1 MNTKQLLF
9 VETDQPSSTS
19 TVEKL
24 HAEAVLLHSNETVRL
39 SRTSDQL
46 PVLDVR
52 GHVLADKLRGRSD
65 ARLKTDLK
73 ELHDALG
80 VIVRLTGKSYVQNG
94 RESHGLVAQ
103 EVAQVLPSVVDT
115 DEDGY
120 YNVSYLEIIPFLI
133 EAIKELDRR
142 TRNLP

>member
-1 MNTKQLLF
+1 MLF
-9 VETDQPSSTS
+9 VETEQPTNTS

-39 SRTSDQL
+39 SHTSDNL

-65 ARLKTDLK
+65 ARLKTDITTLQ
-73 ELHDALG
+73 DALR
-80 VIVRLTGKSYVQNG
+80 VISQLSGKSYLQNG
-94 RESHGLVAQ
+94 KASSGLIAQ
-103 EVAQVLPSVVDT
+103 EVAQVLPNVVDK

-120 YNVSYLEIIPFLI
+120 YNVSYLEIIPFMI
-133 EAIKELDRR
+133 EAIKELDER
-142 TRNLP
+142 TRNLA